1 MALDPYLLTFNPAR
15 RAVDERGVFTKEV
28 ADALTR
34 LFAAFNA
41 NVSEA
46 NLMIDALDAAAYLSV
61 TRRDA
66 EPEPSVIAQP
76 AAAKVAPTIILQ
88 R

>member
-34 LFAAFNA
+34 LFAAFNS
-41 NVSEA
+41 NVSES
-46 NLMIDALDAAAYLSV
+46 NVMIDALDAAAYLSV
-61 TRRDA
+61 TRLDVKIGRA
-66 EPEPSVIAQP
+66 HV
-76 AAAKVAPTIILQ
+76 
-88 R
+88 